1 MNTFAE
7 RLKYA
12 MEQADLKQSALS
24 EQAGISKA
32 AISQYLSGKNTPNQ
46 ERIKAL
52 ADVTGVTFDFL
63 MGYGAAP
70 VTDAPPPV
78 KKISVKEAA
87 RCMGK
92 SDQFVR
98 IGLQRGLLPF
108 GNAVPGTG
116 NNWNYYINVTLPTNT
131 LNDNDWAT
139 IKQVSDSG
147 KGSSYWAVGD
157 MKSIQ
162 INGKVGNFTFSNL
175 TINTFILGFN
185 HNSGKEGNNKIHFQI
200 GKIGTTAVALCDS
213 QYNSNQNNNGYFNM
227 NPNNSNSGGWKESYM
242 RKTLLGNTGT
252 PTSPPSNSLLAA
264 LPSALRNVMKPVT
277 KYTDNVGN
285 NTGNTQSN
293 VTSTTDYLFLL
304 AEYEVFGSRSYANS
318 YEQNYQVQYDYYK
331 AGNSKVAN
339 NHTSTT
345 SAVWWWLRSPRYGGS
360 NYFCNVTGNG
370 HSTNTNAY
378 YSAGV
383 RPGFAV

>member
-116 NNWNYYINVTLPTNT
+116 NNWNYYISASLPWIVN
-131 LNDNDWAT
+131 LF
-139 IKQVSDSG
+139 
-147 KGSSYWAVGD
+147 AVHSVPLSCAAGRRCG
-157 MKSIQ
+157 I
-162 INGKVGNFTFSNL
+162 FL
-175 TINTFILGFN
+175 
-185 HNSGKEGNNKIHFQI
+185 
-200 GKIGTTAVALCDS
+200 
-213 QYNSNQNNNGYFNM
+213 QYDQSHHLSA
-227 NPNNSNSGGWKESYM
+227 P
-242 RKTLLGNTGT
+242 TPNTGSKCFA
-252 PTSPPSNSLLAA
+252 PVPACWQRRQPPA
-264 LPSALRNVMKPVT
+264 
-277 KYTDNVGN
+277 
-285 NTGNTQSN
+285 
-293 VTSTTDYLFLL
+293 
-304 AEYEVFGSRSYANS
+304 
-318 YEQNYQVQYDYYK
+318 
-331 AGNSKVAN
+331 
-339 NHTSTT
+339 
-345 SAVWWWLRSPRYGGS
+345 
-360 NYFCNVTGNG
+360 
-370 HSTNTNAY
+370 
-378 YSAGV
+378 
-383 RPGFAV
+383 RPGYVGRSQKP

>member
-116 NNWNYYINVTLPTNT
+116 NNWNYYIVSSRAPVWGASPPQIRVGLSVS
-131 LNDNDWAT
+131 AT
-139 IKQVSDSG
+139 
-147 KGSSYWAVGD
+147 AA
-157 MKSIQ
+157 
-162 INGKVGNFTFSNL
+162 IN
-175 TINTFILGFN
+175 
-185 HNSGKEGNNKIHFQI
+185 Q
-200 GKIGTTAVALCDS
+200 
-213 QYNSNQNNNGYFNM
+213 
-227 NPNNSNSGGWKESYM
+227 SNS
-242 RKTLLGNTGT
+242 
-252 PTSPPSNSLLAA
+252 
-264 LPSALRNVMKPVT
+264 
-277 KYTDNVGN
+277 
-285 NTGNTQSN
+285 
-293 VTSTTDYLFLL
+293 FLL
-304 AEYEVFGSRSYANS
+304 VRS
-318 YEQNYQVQYDYYK
+318 
-331 AGNSKVAN
+331 
-339 NHTSTT
+339 
-345 SAVWWWLRSPRYGGS
+345 
-360 NYFCNVTGNG
+360 
-370 HSTNTNAY
+370 
-378 YSAGV
+378 
-383 RPGFAV
+383 

>member
-52 ADVTGVTFDFL
+52 ADVT
-63 MGYGAAP
+63 GAAP

-116 NNWNYYINVTLPTNT
+116 NNWNYYINP
-131 LNDNDWAT
+131 A
-139 IKQVSDSG
+139 KFRE
-147 KGSSYWAVGD
+147 YVGAEA
-157 MKSIQ
+157 
-162 INGKVGNFTFSNL
+162 F
-175 TINTFILGFN
+175 NTFFGL
-185 HNSGKEGNNKIHFQI
+185 
-200 GKIGTTAVALCDS
+200 TA
-213 QYNSNQNNNGYFNM
+213 
-227 NPNNSNSGGWKESYM
+227 
-242 RKTLLGNTGT
+242 
-252 PTSPPSNSLLAA
+252 
-264 LPSALRNVMKPVT
+264 
-277 KYTDNVGN
+277 
-285 NTGNTQSN
+285 
-293 VTSTTDYLFLL
+293 
-304 AEYEVFGSRSYANS
+304 
-318 YEQNYQVQYDYYK
+318 
-331 AGNSKVAN
+331 
-339 NHTSTT
+339 
-345 SAVWWWLRSPRYGGS
+345 
-360 NYFCNVTGNG
+360 
-370 HSTNTNAY
+370 
-378 YSAGV
+378 
-383 RPGFAV
+383 

>member
-116 NNWNYYINVTLPTNT
+116 NNWNYYINP
-131 LNDNDWAT
+131 A
-139 IKQVSDSG
+139 KFRE
-147 KGSSYWAVGD
+147 YVGAEA
-157 MKSIQ
+157 
-162 INGKVGNFTFSNL
+162 F
-175 TINTFILGFN
+175 NTFFGLTAC
-185 HNSGKEGNNKIHFQI
+185 QI
-200 GKIGTTAVALCDS
+200 G
-213 QYNSNQNNNGYFNM
+213 
-227 NPNNSNSGGWKESYM
+227 GGE
-242 RKTLLGNTGT
+242 
-252 PTSPPSNSLLAA
+252 
-264 LPSALRNVMKPVT
+264 
-277 KYTDNVGN
+277 
-285 NTGNTQSN
+285 
-293 VTSTTDYLFLL
+293 
-304 AEYEVFGSRSYANS
+304 
-318 YEQNYQVQYDYYK
+318 
-331 AGNSKVAN
+331 
-339 NHTSTT
+339 
-345 SAVWWWLRSPRYGGS
+345 
-360 NYFCNVTGNG
+360 
-370 HSTNTNAY
+370 
-378 YSAGV
+378 
-383 RPGFAV
+383 

>member
-1 MNTFAE
+1 MNTTFAE

-32 AISQYLSGKNTPNQ
+32 AISQYLSGKNTPGP

-116 NNWNYYINVTLPTNT
+116 NNWNYYINPT
-131 LNDNDWAT
+131 
-139 IKQVSDSG
+139 KFRE
-147 KGSSYWAVGD
+147 YVGAEAFN
-157 MKSIQ
+157 SFF
-162 INGKVGNFTFSNL
+162 GL
-175 TINTFILGFN
+175 T
-185 HNSGKEGNNKIHFQI
+185 
-200 GKIGTTAVALCDS
+200 A
-213 QYNSNQNNNGYFNM
+213 
-227 NPNNSNSGGWKESYM
+227 
-242 RKTLLGNTGT
+242 
-252 PTSPPSNSLLAA
+252 
-264 LPSALRNVMKPVT
+264 
-277 KYTDNVGN
+277 
-285 NTGNTQSN
+285 
-293 VTSTTDYLFLL
+293 
-304 AEYEVFGSRSYANS
+304 
-318 YEQNYQVQYDYYK
+318 
-331 AGNSKVAN
+331 
-339 NHTSTT
+339 
-345 SAVWWWLRSPRYGGS
+345 
-360 NYFCNVTGNG
+360 
-370 HSTNTNAY
+370 
-378 YSAGV
+378 
-383 RPGFAV
+383 